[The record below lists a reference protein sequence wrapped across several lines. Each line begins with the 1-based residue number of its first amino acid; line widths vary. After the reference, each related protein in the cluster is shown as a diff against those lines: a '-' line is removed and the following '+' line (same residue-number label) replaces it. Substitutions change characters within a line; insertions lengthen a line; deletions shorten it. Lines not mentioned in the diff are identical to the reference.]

1 MVEVCC
7 ELRDSMLAYRD
18 GADVV
23 ATVYAFGL
31 GAAGPVEELAEVLA
45 DAGCSDELVAV
56 GSRTLLH
63 FVFGHTYEEQTALQA
78 NSVGAIDLPT
88 RSSQFD
94 LGLALVVDGLRSR
107 VEAAVRV

>member
-1 MVEVCC
+1 MEVR
-7 ELRDSMLAYRD
+7 LSRARG
-18 GADVV
+18 GARPWW
-23 ATVYAFGL
+23 AL
-31 GAAGPVEELAEVLA
+31 GR
-45 DAGCSDELVAV
+45 LVAV

-94 LGLALVVDGLRSR
+94 LGLALVVDGLRAR
-107 VEAAVRV
+107 VEAAVRA